1 MLSVGLTG
9 GIGSGKSEVARR
21 LAGYGALVVDADALA
36 REVVAPGT
44 SGLRAVVQAFGAQL
58 LRPDGSLDRERLADM
73 VFSDAAARRRLE
85 SIVHPLVAA
94 RTAEITAAVPP
105 GSVVVNDVPLLVEK
119 GLDDC
124 YDLVV
129 VVDAAEETQLA
140 RLMRLRGMSEDAA
153 RARLAAQATRKQ
165 RLAVAD
171 VVISNDGPLDALD
184 PQVEE
189 LWARLRGLAGHE
201 SPSGPEPGSP
211 SGPAPG
217 CEPESESGTV
227 VPPT

>member
-1 MLSVGLTG
+1 VLNVGLTG

-21 LAGYGALVVDADALA
+21 LAAYGALVVDADALA

-44 SGLRAVVQAFGAQL
+44 PGLRAVVEAFGAQV
-58 LRPDGSLDRERLADM
+58 LRPDGSLDRERLADT

-94 RTAEITAAVPP
+94 RTAEITAAAPR
-105 GSVVVNDVPLLVEK
+105 GAVVVHDIPLLVEQ
-119 GLDDC
+119 GLAAR
-124 YDLVV
+124 YDVVV

-140 RLMRLRGMSEDAA
+140 RLMASRGMSAEAA
-153 RARLAAQATRKQ
+153 RARLAAQATREQ
-165 RLAVAD
+165 RLAGAD
-171 VVISNDGPLDALD
+171 VVISNDGSLEDLDR
-184 PQVEE
+184 QVEE
-189 LWARLRGLAGHE
+189 LWARLRGLAGRE
-201 SPSGPEPGSP
+201 SRSGPEPGSR
-211 SGPAPG
+211 SGPVPG